1 MGSRCSEDEIEAIL
15 NGTAILKDWILV
27 GYEVEHGKTAEEEKP
42 KTGHHGDQIPLLG
55 DW

>member
-27 GYEVEHGKTAEEEKP
+27 GYEDADGKTDEKEESQ
-42 KTGHHGDQIPLLG
+42 TGLRGGQIPLLG